1 MIKIAIQK
9 SGRLNE
15 ESLGILKK
23 CGISIDNGKD
33 QLKAAARNFP
43 LEVLY
48 LRNGDIPQYLRDG
61 VVDLAIIGENLI
73 HEKGKDLQVIE
84 KLGFSKCRVSV
95 AVPKETVFNDIRE
108 LNGKRIA
115 TSYPN
120 TVNQF
125 LEENNISAELHIIN
139 GSVEIAPNIGLAD
152 AICDIVSSG
161 STLFKN
167 NLKEVTKI
175 LDSEAVLVQAPTMD
189 VEKTAIIDKL
199 LFRLRTVLRAK
210 KLKYILLNAPNDK
223 IEEISAILPVLKSP
237 TVLPLAQAGWSSL
250 HSVIDEA
257 QKTQEVRVEII
268 KGVNCWQ
275 KKLPIEKVGLYIPGG
290 SAPLFSTI
298 LMLAVPAQVAGCSEI
313 VLCSPPSDN
322 GSLADV
328 ILYTAD
334 LCGITNIYKVGG
346 MQAIAGMTLGTATV
360 PKVDKLFGPGNQYV
374 TVAKQWATQY
384 QVAIDMPAGPSEL
397 MVVAD
402 ETADPSFV
410 AADLLSQA
418 EHGPDSQVLFVTTNK
433 EMIDKVDAEVEN
445 QLVVL
450 SRQATAVKALNNSKI
465 IYFEKREEALSF
477 TNYYGAEHLIVCLEN
492 EDDFVSKIKHAGS
505 VFVGNY
511 TPESAGDYASGT
523 NHTLPTNG
531 YVRQYSGVN
540 LDSFL
545 KAITYQKI
553 TAEGLQALGSVVEE
567 MATAEG
573 LQAHKNAVSIR
584 LNKLLS

>member
-84 KLGFSKCRVSV
+84 KLGFSKCRVAM
-95 AVPKETVFNDIRE
+95 AVPKETVFNDIKK

-189 VEKTAIIDKL
+189 AEKTAIIDKL

-257 QKTQEVRVEII
+257 SFWEVIDALKAAGAEDILI
-268 KGVNCWQ
+268 C
-275 KKLPIEKVGLYIPGG
+275 PIEK
-290 SAPLFSTI
+290 
-298 LMLAVPAQVAGCSEI
+298 M
-313 VLCSPPSDN
+313 VL
-322 GSLADV
+322 
-328 ILYTAD
+328 
-334 LCGITNIYKVGG
+334 
-346 MQAIAGMTLGTATV
+346 
-360 PKVDKLFGPGNQYV
+360 
-374 TVAKQWATQY
+374 
-384 QVAIDMPAGPSEL
+384 
-397 MVVAD
+397 
-402 ETADPSFV
+402 
-410 AADLLSQA
+410 
-418 EHGPDSQVLFVTTNK
+418 
-433 EMIDKVDAEVEN
+433 
-445 QLVVL
+445 
-450 SRQATAVKALNNSKI
+450 
-465 IYFEKREEALSF
+465 
-477 TNYYGAEHLIVCLEN
+477 
-492 EDDFVSKIKHAGS
+492 
-505 VFVGNY
+505 
-511 TPESAGDYASGT
+511 
-523 NHTLPTNG
+523 
-531 YVRQYSGVN
+531 
-540 LDSFL
+540 
-545 KAITYQKI
+545 
-553 TAEGLQALGSVVEE
+553 
-567 MATAEG
+567 
-573 LQAHKNAVSIR
+573 
-584 LNKLLS
+584 